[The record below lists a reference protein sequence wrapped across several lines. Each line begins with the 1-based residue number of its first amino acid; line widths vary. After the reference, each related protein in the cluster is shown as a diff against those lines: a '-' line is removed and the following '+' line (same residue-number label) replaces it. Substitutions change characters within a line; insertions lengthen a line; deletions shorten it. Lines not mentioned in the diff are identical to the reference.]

1 MEFVKSSLVLK
12 TFIYGVISK
21 KSKKTT
27 PAFQKIIFKPFV
39 KNKIYYIQF
48 EYVYEKKVI
57 HENLEIDEAFNR
69 INELL
74 LNDFKQMMF
83 YDINKDYQVL
93 ISKKGKIKIIESKAT
108 RKLDSL
114 DHNYQKKYLI
124 AEGQPCD
131 FLIELGIMD
140 SLGKVK
146 PSKYN
151 KFRQINRFLEL
162 VEDVVNSFDYNET
175 VKIVDFGC
183 GKSYLTFALYYY
195 LVKMKTYEV
204 DIIGLD
210 LKHDVID
217 FCNTVVT
224 KLDYKGLVFKHGDI
238 KEFEMKNSVDLIIT
252 LHACDTATDAA
263 LIKGIKWNVKNILS
277 VPCCQHEYFNQI
289 AQDNLNPLLKH
300 GILKER
306 ISALV
311 TDSLRGLYLEAFGYE
326 VGIMEFIDMEHT
338 PKNILIKANKKNEFD
353 KELYLKCLEYEKY
366 WNLDNIY
373 LAESLKEFLPQ

>member
-366 WNLDNIY
+366 WNLDKIY

>member
-39 KNKIYYIQF
+39 KNEIYYIQF

-338 PKNILIKANKKNEFD
+338 PKNILIKANKKNEFN

-366 WNLDNIY
+366 WNLDKIY

>member
-366 WNLDNIY
+366 WNLEKIY
-373 LAESLKEFLPQ
+373 LAESLKEFLPK

>member
-338 PKNILIKANKKNEFD
+338 PKNILIKANKKNEFN

-366 WNLDNIY
+366 WNLDKIY

>member
-39 KNKIYYIQF
+39 KNEIYYIQF

-74 LNDFKQMMF
+74 LNDFRQMMF

-210 LKHDVID
+210 LKQDVID

-338 PKNILIKANKKNEFD
+338 PKNILIKANKKNEFN

-366 WNLDNIY
+366 WNLEKIY
-373 LAESLKEFLPQ
+373 LAESLKEFLPK

>member
-39 KNKIYYIQF
+39 KNEIYYIQF

-210 LKHDVID
+210 LKQDVID

-338 PKNILIKANKKNEFD
+338 PKNILIKANKKNEFN

-366 WNLDNIY
+366 WNLDKIY

>member
-338 PKNILIKANKKNEFD
+338 PKNILIKANKKNEFN

-366 WNLDNIY
+366 WNLEKIY

>member
-338 PKNILIKANKKNEFD
+338 PKNILIKANKKNEFN

-366 WNLDNIY
+366 WNLEKIY
-373 LAESLKEFLPQ
+373 LAESLKEFLPK

>member
-39 KNKIYYIQF
+39 KNEIYYIQF

-74 LNDFKQMMF
+74 LNDFRQMMF

-210 LKHDVID
+210 LKQDVID

-338 PKNILIKANKKNEFD
+338 PKNILIKANKKNEFN

>member
-39 KNKIYYIQF
+39 KNEIYYIQF

-210 LKHDVID
+210 LKQDVID

-338 PKNILIKANKKNEFD
+338 PKNILIKANKKNEFN

-366 WNLDNIY
+366 WNLEKIY
-373 LAESLKEFLPQ
+373 LAESLKEFLPK